1 MAVFDRGRSNLQRG
15 AEMEAME
22 RFRLT
27 GRVAVVTGGSM
38 GLGRAMAGGLAE
50 AGARVAVVSR
60 TAKRIEEVAAEIVRK
75 GGEAIAVAAD
85 VTREDDIEGMMA
97 RVCGEFGT
105 IDILVNN
112 AGIGGSRKSVS
123 LGTEE
128 WDRMMNTNARSV
140 FLASRA
146 AGRIMIR
153 QKRGKIVNISSVLGK
168 GALPYSLHYGASKAA
183 IIHMTKT
190 LALEWAPFHI
200 NVNGIAPGWF
210 LTDMTKDQQ
219 QGESEKFLLG
229 KIPFG
234 RFGKPEEIVGLAVF
248 LSSPASDY
256 ITGETVFIDGGYSI

>member
-97 RVCGEFGT
+97 RVCEEFGT

-112 AGIGGSRKSVS
+112 GGIGGSRKSVS